1 MRRILADD
9 ARAHFGDEMK
19 RNVWRMCTSRGLNC
33 ETTD

>member
-19 RNVWRMCTSRGLNC
+19 RSVWRMCTSRGLNC
-33 ETTD
+33 EATE

>member
-19 RNVWRMCTSRGLNC
+19 RNVWRMCTSRDFSC